1 MEKFL
6 LCLRVYRLHGQKF
19 WKTMKLF
26 MILMCCFTFSLSAN
40 SFAQQEKVNL
50 DLRDVSIKTLFSEI
64 QRQTKLHFIFSS
76 EQANRLDKLTVKAT
90 DETVKSVLDRIFEG
104 TGFSYTFRDDII
116 MVRFEGEQAAQQVKK
131 EMEIRGVV
139 KDKNGDPLPGVTVL
153 VGGTTLGTAT
163 DGKGEFLLKVPEQES
178 VALHFSFVG
187 MKTQELVFKKGQQPL
202 TVVMEED
209 SESIEEIVVT
219 GYQQIE
225 KRNLTS
231 SVVTVKTSELQT
243 IGASSI
249 EQMLQGVVPG
259 LSVVN
264 TSASPGAAPK
274 IRIRG
279 TATIAGNADPLWVLD
294 GVILENSVPVTAA
307 DLNSPDVMNMFNSV
321 IGGINPNDIE
331 SITVLKDA
339 SATAIYGTRAANGVI
354 VVTTKKGKANS
365 FNISYQHTSS
375 ISIRPHY
382 DDFDLLN
389 SKERVAL
396 AWENYEDGLSL
407 WGGTYADGISGLEG
421 LLNSYALGQISKDQL
436 NTMVNKLEEVNTDW
450 FKILFRNAYTQTH
463 NLSVSGGTEKTNYYI
478 SLNYNGEEGVDKASE
493 YKNYGGMVKLNTQLF
508 QGVNM
513 GAIVQVDRRDREM
526 YHSSL
531 DLFNYAVRSSRAI
544 PLREDNG
551 DLHYYIGSVS
561 GRASKIN
568 VLNELANSGNESTQT
583 DAKGIVNLTVNLYK
597 GLKYEGLFS
606 YASSHS
612 TARDYATEKTAYVAT
627 IRGYGY
633 GEGSEDNVKKSP
645 LPYGGVYNET
655 TYEQRSSLIR
665 NGLTYKG
672 SLMDDL
678 SIDVLLGQE
687 FRNTNYKGLTSNI
700 YGYFHDRGNTFY
712 EPALGESTGHLKR
725 NKTTRNLVDR
735 SNISYYGV
743 ISAMYDNRYVL
754 NANIRFDGSNLF
766 GSNPKYRYLPLWSVS
781 GRWIISNESFLSD
794 NTLIS
799 NLALRASYGLRGNI
813 VEDSS
818 PSIIAAALPPN
829 AVTGLFEMEIQQAP
843 NPDLKW
849 ETTASFNAGLEIAL
863 FDNRLS
869 LDIDYY
875 LDKSKDL
882 IAYKG
887 VSSVSGFSG
896 KYVNYANVTN
906 QGLDVALSGT
916 ILKSKDWNWTAAF
929 NMGYVKNEVTKSKST
944 AQTKYLVQ
952 SVYTPGEVYEGKPVN
967 GMFSYRFAKL
977 DGKGMPMFYDKDG
990 NVLGVDSDEIVNF
1003 PYDIENLK
1011 YEGTRDPMLSGGL
1024 NTRVAYKNVSLSMLF
1039 AFGLKNVVR
1048 LPSRAYVSA
1057 PNSDEN
1063 ANSSIK
1069 DRWRPGQDNTG
1080 KTIPALSSGDGL
1092 IMTADDNF
1100 YATDW
1105 YNLSDATVVPG
1116 DYLRFR
1122 NLMIEYRLPLRWVN
1136 KVVIGDKKLSSVT
1149 LKFQAQNLF
1158 VLADKRLKGYDPETI
1173 NYTTNAYGSLPLART
1188 FTLGLNVNF

>member
-1 MEKFL
+1 
-6 LCLRVYRLHGQKF
+6 
-19 WKTMKLF
+19 MKLF
-26 MILMCCFTFSLSAN
+26 IFLMCCFTFSLSAN

-104 TGFSYTFRDDII
+104 TGFTYTFRDDII
-116 MVRFEGEQAAQQVKK
+116 MVRFEGEKTVRQAEK

-139 KDKNGDPLPGVTVL
+139 KDKNGEPLPGVTVL

-163 DGKGEFLLKVPEQES
+163 DAKGEFLLKVPEQES

-187 MKTQELVFKKGQQPL
+187 MKTQELVFKKGQKPL

-209 SESIEEIVVT
+209 SENIEEIVVT

-279 TATIAGNADPLWVLD
+279 TATISGNADPLWVLD
-294 GVILENSVPVTAA
+294 GVILENSVPVTAT

-365 FNISYQHTSS
+365 FNISYQHTSTV
-375 ISIRPHY
+375 SIRPFY
-382 DDFDLLN
+382 DNFDLLN

-396 AWENYEDGLSL
+396 AWENYEDGLSI
-407 WGGTYADGISGLEG
+407 WSSTYANGGPGIEG
-421 LLNSYALGQISKDQL
+421 LLNSYALGQITKEQL
-436 NTMVNKLEEVNTDW
+436 NTMANKLEGLNTDW

-493 YKNYGGMVKLNTQLF
+493 YKNYGGMVKVNTQLF

-526 YHSSL
+526 YHSSI
-531 DLFNYAVRSSRAI
+531 DLFNYAVRVSRAI

-551 DLHYYIGSVS
+551 ELYYYMGTVT
-561 GRASKIN
+561 GRAHKFNI
-568 VLNELANSGNESTQT
+568 LNELANTSNESTQT
-583 DAKGIVNLTVNLYK
+583 DMKGIVNLTVNLYK

-612 TARDYATEKTAYVAT
+612 TARDYATEQSAYVAD
-627 IRGYGY
+627 IRGYEY
-633 GEGSEDNVKKSP
+633 GEGSEDDMKKSP

-672 SLMDDL
+672 SLVENL

-687 FRNTNYKGLTSNI
+687 FRNTNYKGLTSNV

-725 NKTTRNLVDR
+725 NKTTRSLVDR

-743 ISAMYDNRYVL
+743 VSAMYDNRYVL

-794 NTLIS
+794 NEMID

-849 ETTASFNAGLEIAL
+849 ETTASFNVGLEVGL

-869 LDIDYY
+869 LDVDYY

-896 KYVNYANVTN
+896 KYVNYADVSN
-906 QGLDVALSGT
+906 QGLDISLSGT
-916 ILKSKDWNWTAAF
+916 IIKNKDWRWTTAF
-929 NMGYVKNEVTKSKST
+929 NMGYVKNKVTKANST

-967 GMFSYRFAKL
+967 GMFSYRFAGL
-977 DGKGMPMFYDKDG
+977 DDIGMPMFYDKDG
-990 NVLGVDSDEIVNF
+990 KVLGVSSEEIVNF
-1003 PYDIENLK
+1003 PYDIANLK
-1011 YEGTRDPMLSGGL
+1011 YEGTRDPILSGGL
-1024 NTRVAYKNVSLSMLF
+1024 NTRIAYKNVSLSMLF

-1048 LPSRAYVSA
+1048 LPARAYVTA
-1057 PNSDEN
+1057 PADDAN

-1069 DRWRPGQDNTG
+1069 DRWRPGKDNTG
-1080 KTIPALSSGDGL
+1080 KTIPALSSGDGY
-1092 IMTADDNF
+1092 IATADGNF

-1105 YNLSDATVVPG
+1105 YNSSDETVVPG
-1116 DYLRFR
+1116 DYLRLR
-1122 NLMIEYRLPLRWVN
+1122 NLMVEYQLPGRWVDN
-1136 KVVIGDKKLSSVT
+1136 VIVGGRKLGNVS

-1173 NYTTNAYGSLPLART
+1173 NYTTTSYGSLPLART
-1188 FTLGLNVNF
+1188 FTLGLNINF

>member
-1 MEKFL
+1 
-6 LCLRVYRLHGQKF
+6 
-19 WKTMKLF
+19 MKLF
-26 MILMCCFTFSLSAN
+26 IFLMCCFTFSLSAN

-50 DLRDVSIKTLFSEI
+50 DLQGVSIKTLFSEI
-64 QRQTKLHFIFSS
+64 QRQTNLHFIFNT
-76 EQANRLDKLTVKAT
+76 EQTEQLNKLTVKAK
-90 DETVKSVLDRIFEG
+90 EESVKSVLDRVFEG
-104 TGFSYTFRDDII
+104 TGFTYTFRDNII
-116 MVRFEGEQAAQQVKK
+116 MVRFEGKNSVQQANK

-139 KDKNGDPLPGVTVL
+139 KDKSGEPLPGVTVL
-153 VGGTTLGTAT
+153 IVGTQLGTAT
-163 DGKGEFLLKVPEQES
+163 GMDGDFLLRVPEQDS
-178 VALHFSFVG
+178 VRLRFSFVG
-187 MKTQELVFKKGQQPL
+187 MKTKDVPYKKNQPALV
-202 TVVMEED
+202 VVLEEEA
-209 SESIEEIVVT
+209 ESIGEIVVT

-231 SVVTVKTSELQT
+231 SVVTVKTSELKT

-264 TSASPGAAPK
+264 TSAAPGAAPK

-279 TATIAGNADPLWVLD
+279 TATISGNADPLWVLD

-365 FNISYQHTSS
+365 FNIAYQHTSTL
-375 ISIRPHY
+375 SIRPYY
-382 DDFDLLN
+382 DNFDLLN
-389 SKERVAL
+389 SKERIAL
-396 AWENYEDGLSL
+396 AWENYEDGLSV
-407 WGGTYADGISGLEG
+407 WGGTHFNGTPGLEG
-421 LLNSYALGQISKDQL
+421 LLNSYALGQITREQL
-436 NTMVNKLEEVNTDW
+436 NSMANKLEETNTDW
-450 FKILFRNAYTQTH
+450 FKTLFRNAYTQTH
-463 NLSVSGGTEKTNYYI
+463 NLSVSGGTERTNYYI

-493 YKNYGGMVKLNTQLF
+493 YKNYGGMVKVNTRLF

-513 GAIVQVDRRDREM
+513 GAILQMDRRDREM
-526 YHSSL
+526 YHSSI
-531 DLFNYAVRSSRAI
+531 DLFNYAVRTSRAI
-544 PLREDNG
+544 PLHEDNG
-551 DLHYYIGSVS
+551 DLHYYIGTVS
-561 GRASKIN
+561 GRWHKFNI
-568 VLNELANSGNESTQT
+568 LNELANTGNESTQT
-583 DAKGIVNLTVNLYK
+583 DIKGIVNLTVNLYK

-612 TARDYATEKTAYVAT
+612 TARDYATEKSAYVAD
-627 IRGYGY
+627 IRGYEY
-633 GEGSEDNVKKSP
+633 GEGSEEDIKKSP
-645 LPYGGVYNET
+645 LPYGGVYNEQ

-672 SLMDDL
+672 SLTEDL

-687 FRNTNYKGLTSNI
+687 FRNTNYKGLKSNTF
-700 YGYFHDRGNTFY
+700 GYFHDRGNTFY

-725 NKTTRNLVDR
+725 NKVTRSLVDR

-743 ISAMYDNRYVL
+743 VSAMYGDRYVL

-766 GSNPKYRYLPLWSVS
+766 GSNPKYRYLPLWSIS
-781 GRWIISNESFLSD
+781 GRWIISNESFLQD
-794 NTLIS
+794 NNTIS

-849 ETTASFNAGLEIAL
+849 ETTASFNVGLELGL
-863 FDNRLS
+863 FDDRLS
-869 LDIDYY
+869 LDVDYY
-875 LDKSKDL
+875 LDESKDL
-882 IAYKG
+882 IAYKS

-896 KYVNYANVTN
+896 KYVNYADVRN
-906 QGLDVALSGT
+906 QGIDVSLSGT
-916 ILKSKDWNWTAAF
+916 LLKNKDWRWTAAF
-929 NMGYVKNEVTKSKST
+929 NMGYVKNKVTKSTST
-944 AQTKYLVQ
+944 AQAKYLVQ
-952 SVYTPGEVYEGKPVN
+952 SVYTPGEVYEGKPVD

-977 DGKGMPMFYDKDG
+977 DDKGMPMFYDKDG
-990 NVLGVDSDEIVNF
+990 NVLGVDSEEIVNY
-1003 PYDIENLK
+1003 PYDLGNLK
-1011 YEGTRDPMLSGGL
+1011 YEGTRDPLFSGGL
-1024 NTRVAYKNVSLSMLF
+1024 NTRVSYKIVSLSLLF

-1048 LPSRAYVSA
+1048 LPARAYVTTPA
-1057 PNSDEN
+1057 EDEN

-1080 KTIPALSSGDGL
+1080 KTIPALSAGDGY
-1092 IMTADDNF
+1092 ITTADGNF

-1105 YNLSDATVVPG
+1105 YNLSDQTVVPG

-1122 NLMIEYRLPLRWVN
+1122 NLMIEYQLPARWTN
-1136 KVVIGDKKLSSVT
+1136 KVVVGDRKMGNVT

-1158 VLADKRLKGYDPETI
+1158 VIADKRLKGYDPETI
-1173 NYTTNAYGSLPLART
+1173 NYTTTSYGSLPLART
-1188 FTLGLNVNF
+1188 FTLGLNINF

>member
-1 MEKFL
+1 
-6 LCLRVYRLHGQKF
+6 
-19 WKTMKLF
+19 MKLF

-187 MKTQELVFKKGQQPL
+187 MKTRELVFKKGQQPL

-875 LDKSKDL
+875 LDESKDL

>member
-1 MEKFL
+1 
-6 LCLRVYRLHGQKF
+6 
-19 WKTMKLF
+19 MKLF
-26 MILMCCFTFSLSAN
+26 IFLMCCFTFSLSAN

-50 DLRDVSIKTLFSEI
+50 DLQGVSIKTLFSEI
-64 QRQTKLHFIFSS
+64 QRQTNLHFIFNT
-76 EQANRLDKLTVKAT
+76 EQTEQLNKLTVKAK
-90 DETVKSVLDRIFEG
+90 EESVKSVLDRVFEG
-104 TGFSYTFRDDII
+104 TGFTYTFRDNII
-116 MVRFEGEQAAQQVKK
+116 MVRFEGKNSVQQANK

-139 KDKNGDPLPGVTVL
+139 KDKSGEPLPGVTVL
-153 VGGTTLGTAT
+153 IVGTQLGTAT
-163 DGKGEFLLKVPEQES
+163 GMDGDFLLRVPEQDS
-178 VALHFSFVG
+178 VRLRFSFVG
-187 MKTQELVFKKGQQPL
+187 MKTKDVPYKKNQPALV
-202 TVVMEED
+202 VVLKEEA
-209 SESIEEIVVT
+209 ESIGEIVVT

-231 SVVTVKTSELQT
+231 SVVTVKTSELKT

-264 TSASPGAAPK
+264 TSAAPGAAPK

-279 TATIAGNADPLWVLD
+279 TATISGNADPLWVLD

-365 FNISYQHTSS
+365 FNIAYQHTSTL
-375 ISIRPHY
+375 SIRPYY
-382 DDFDLLN
+382 DNFDLLN
-389 SKERVAL
+389 SKERIAL
-396 AWENYEDGLSL
+396 AWENYEDGLSV
-407 WGGTYADGISGLEG
+407 WGGTHFNGTPGLEG
-421 LLNSYALGQISKDQL
+421 LLNSYALGQITREQL
-436 NTMVNKLEEVNTDW
+436 NSMANKLEETNTDW
-450 FKILFRNAYTQTH
+450 FKTLFRNAYTQTH
-463 NLSVSGGTEKTNYYI
+463 NLSVSGGTERTNYYI

-493 YKNYGGMVKLNTQLF
+493 YKNYGGMVKVNTRLF

-513 GAIVQVDRRDREM
+513 GAILQMDRRDREM
-526 YHSSL
+526 YHSSI
-531 DLFNYAVRSSRAI
+531 DLFNYAVRTSRAI
-544 PLREDNG
+544 PLHEDNG
-551 DLHYYIGSVS
+551 DLHYYIGTVS
-561 GRASKIN
+561 GRWHKFNI
-568 VLNELANSGNESTQT
+568 LNELANTGNESTQT
-583 DAKGIVNLTVNLYK
+583 DIKGIVNLTVNLYK

-612 TARDYATEKTAYVAT
+612 TARDYATEKSAYVAD
-627 IRGYGY
+627 IRGYEY
-633 GEGSEDNVKKSP
+633 GEGSEEDIKKSP
-645 LPYGGVYNET
+645 LPYGGVYNEQ

-672 SLMDDL
+672 SLTEDL

-687 FRNTNYKGLTSNI
+687 FRNTNYKGLKSNTF
-700 YGYFHDRGNTFY
+700 GYFHDRGNTFY

-725 NKTTRNLVDR
+725 NKVTRSLVDR

-743 ISAMYDNRYVL
+743 VSAMYGDRYVL

-766 GSNPKYRYLPLWSVS
+766 GSNPKYRYLPLWSIS
-781 GRWIISNESFLSD
+781 GRWIISNESFLQD
-794 NTLIS
+794 NNTIS

-849 ETTASFNAGLEIAL
+849 ETTASFNVGLELGL
-863 FDNRLS
+863 FDDRLS
-869 LDIDYY
+869 LDVDYY
-875 LDKSKDL
+875 LDESKDL
-882 IAYKG
+882 IAYKS

-896 KYVNYANVTN
+896 KYVNYADVRN
-906 QGLDVALSGT
+906 QGIDVSLSGT
-916 ILKSKDWNWTAAF
+916 LLKNKDWRWTAAF
-929 NMGYVKNEVTKSKST
+929 NMGYVKNKVTKSTST
-944 AQTKYLVQ
+944 AQAKYLVQ
-952 SVYTPGEVYEGKPVN
+952 SVYTPGEVYEGKPVD

-977 DGKGMPMFYDKDG
+977 DDKGMPMFYDKDG
-990 NVLGVDSDEIVNF
+990 NVLGVDSEEIVNY
-1003 PYDIENLK
+1003 PYDLGNLK
-1011 YEGTRDPMLSGGL
+1011 YEGTRDPLFSGGL
-1024 NTRVAYKNVSLSMLF
+1024 NTRVSYKNVSLSMLF

-1048 LPSRAYVSA
+1048 LPARAYVTTPA
-1057 PNSDEN
+1057 EDEN

-1080 KTIPALSSGDGL
+1080 KTIPALSAGDGY
-1092 IMTADDNF
+1092 ITTADGNF

-1105 YNLSDATVVPG
+1105 YNLSDQTVVPG

-1122 NLMIEYRLPLRWVN
+1122 NLMIEYQLPARWTN
-1136 KVVIGDKKLSSVT
+1136 KVVVGDRKMGNVT

-1158 VLADKRLKGYDPETI
+1158 VIADKRLKGYDPETI
-1173 NYTTNAYGSLPLART
+1173 NYTTTSYGSLPLART
-1188 FTLGLNVNF
+1188 FTLGLNINF

>member
-1 MEKFL
+1 
-6 LCLRVYRLHGQKF
+6 
-19 WKTMKLF
+19 MKLF

-187 MKTQELVFKKGQQPL
+187 MKTRELVFKKGQQPL

-687 FRNTNYKGLTSNI
+687 FRNTNDKGLTSNI

>member
-1 MEKFL
+1 
-6 LCLRVYRLHGQKF
+6 
-19 WKTMKLF
+19 MKLF
-26 MILMCCFTFSLSAN
+26 IFLMCCFTFSLSAN

-50 DLRDVSIKTLFSEI
+50 DLQGVSIKTLFSEI
-64 QRQTKLHFIFSS
+64 QRQTNLHFIFNT
-76 EQANRLDKLTVKAT
+76 EQTEQLNKLTVKAK
-90 DETVKSVLDRIFEG
+90 EESVKSVLDRVFEG
-104 TGFSYTFRDDII
+104 TGFTYTFRDNII
-116 MVRFEGEQAAQQVKK
+116 MVRFEGKNSVQQANK

-139 KDKNGDPLPGVTVL
+139 KDKSGEPLPGVTVL
-153 VGGTTLGTAT
+153 IVGTQLGTAT
-163 DGKGEFLLKVPEQES
+163 GMDGDFLLRVPEQDS
-178 VALHFSFVG
+178 VRLRFSFVG
-187 MKTQELVFKKGQQPL
+187 MKTKDVPYKKNQPALV
-202 TVVMEED
+202 VVLEEEA
-209 SESIEEIVVT
+209 ESIGEIVVT

-231 SVVTVKTSELQT
+231 SVVTVKTSELKT

-264 TSASPGAAPK
+264 TSAAPGAAPK

-279 TATIAGNADPLWVLD
+279 TATISGNADPLWVLD

-365 FNISYQHTSS
+365 FNIAYQHTSTL
-375 ISIRPHY
+375 SIRPYY
-382 DDFDLLN
+382 DNFDLLN
-389 SKERVAL
+389 SKERIAL
-396 AWENYEDGLSL
+396 AWENYEDGLSV
-407 WGGTYADGISGLEG
+407 WGGTHFNGTPGLEG
-421 LLNSYALGQISKDQL
+421 LLNSYALGQITREQL
-436 NTMVNKLEEVNTDW
+436 NSMANKLEETNTDW
-450 FKILFRNAYTQTH
+450 FKTLFRNAYTQTH
-463 NLSVSGGTEKTNYYI
+463 NLSVSGGTERTNYYI
-478 SLNYNGEEGVDKASE
+478 SLNYNGEEVVDKASE
-493 YKNYGGMVKLNTQLF
+493 YKNYGGMVKVNTRLF

-513 GAIVQVDRRDREM
+513 GAILQMDRRDREM
-526 YHSSL
+526 YHSSI
-531 DLFNYAVRSSRAI
+531 DLFNYAVRTSRAI
-544 PLREDNG
+544 PLHEDNG
-551 DLHYYIGSVS
+551 DLHYYIGTVS
-561 GRASKIN
+561 GRWHKFNI
-568 VLNELANSGNESTQT
+568 LNELANTGNESTQT
-583 DAKGIVNLTVNLYK
+583 DIKGIVNLTVNLYK

-612 TARDYATEKTAYVAT
+612 TARDYATEKSAYVAD
-627 IRGYGY
+627 IRGYEY
-633 GEGSEDNVKKSP
+633 GEGSEEDIKKSP
-645 LPYGGVYNET
+645 LPYGGVYNEQ

-672 SLMDDL
+672 SLTEDL

-687 FRNTNYKGLTSNI
+687 FRNTNYKGLKSNTF
-700 YGYFHDRGNTFY
+700 GYFHDRGNTFY

-725 NKTTRNLVDR
+725 NKVTRSLVDR

-743 ISAMYDNRYVL
+743 VSAMYGDRYVL

-766 GSNPKYRYLPLWSVS
+766 GSNPKYRYLPLWSIS
-781 GRWIISNESFLSD
+781 GRWIISNESFLQD
-794 NTLIS
+794 NNTIS

-849 ETTASFNAGLEIAL
+849 ETTASFNVGLELGL
-863 FDNRLS
+863 FDDRLS
-869 LDIDYY
+869 LDVDYY
-875 LDKSKDL
+875 LDESKDL
-882 IAYKG
+882 IAYKR

-896 KYVNYANVTN
+896 KYVNYADVRN
-906 QGLDVALSGT
+906 QGIDVSLSGT
-916 ILKSKDWNWTAAF
+916 LLKNKDWRWTAAF
-929 NMGYVKNEVTKSKST
+929 NMGYVKNKVTKSTST
-944 AQTKYLVQ
+944 AQAKYLVQ
-952 SVYTPGEVYEGKPVN
+952 SVYTPGEVYEGKPVD

-977 DGKGMPMFYDKDG
+977 DDKGMPMFYDKDG
-990 NVLGVDSDEIVNF
+990 NVLGVDSEEIVNY
-1003 PYDIENLK
+1003 PYDLGNLK
-1011 YEGTRDPMLSGGL
+1011 YEGTRDPLFSGGL
-1024 NTRVAYKNVSLSMLF
+1024 NTRVSYKNVSLSMLF

-1048 LPSRAYVSA
+1048 LPARAYVTTPA
-1057 PNSDEN
+1057 EDEN

-1080 KTIPALSSGDGL
+1080 KTIPALSAGDGY
-1092 IMTADDNF
+1092 ITTADGNF

-1105 YNLSDATVVPG
+1105 YNLSDQTVVPG

-1122 NLMIEYRLPLRWVN
+1122 NLMIEYQLPARWTN
-1136 KVVIGDKKLSSVT
+1136 KVVVGDRKMGNVT

-1158 VLADKRLKGYDPETI
+1158 VIADKRLKGYDPETI
-1173 NYTTNAYGSLPLART
+1173 NYTTTSYGSLPLART
-1188 FTLGLNVNF
+1188 FTLGLNINF

>member
-1 MEKFL
+1 
-6 LCLRVYRLHGQKF
+6 
-19 WKTMKLF
+19 MKLF
-26 MILMCCFTFSLSAN
+26 IFLMCCFTFSLSAN

-50 DLRDVSIKTLFSEI
+50 DLQGVSIKTLFSEI
-64 QRQTKLHFIFSS
+64 QRQTNLHFIFNT
-76 EQANRLDKLTVKAT
+76 EQTEQLNKLTVKAK
-90 DETVKSVLDRIFEG
+90 EESVKSVLDRVFEG
-104 TGFSYTFRDDII
+104 TGFTYTFRDNII
-116 MVRFEGEQAAQQVKK
+116 MVRFEGKNSVQQANK

-139 KDKNGDPLPGVTVL
+139 KDKSGEPLPGVTVL
-153 VGGTTLGTAT
+153 IVGTQLGTAT
-163 DGKGEFLLKVPEQES
+163 GMDGDFLLRVPEQDS
-178 VALHFSFVG
+178 VRLRFSFVG
-187 MKTQELVFKKGQQPL
+187 MKTKDVPYKKNQPALV
-202 TVVMEED
+202 VVLEEEA
-209 SESIEEIVVT
+209 ESIGEIVVT

-231 SVVTVKTSELQT
+231 SVVTVKTSELKT

-264 TSASPGAAPK
+264 TSAAPGAAPK

-279 TATIAGNADPLWVLD
+279 TATISGNADPLWVLD

-365 FNISYQHTSS
+365 FNIAYQHTSTL
-375 ISIRPHY
+375 SIRPYY
-382 DDFDLLN
+382 DNFDLLN
-389 SKERVAL
+389 SKERIAL
-396 AWENYEDGLSL
+396 AWENYEDGLSV
-407 WGGTYADGISGLEG
+407 WGGTHFNGTPGLEG
-421 LLNSYALGQISKDQL
+421 LLNSYALGQITREQL
-436 NTMVNKLEEVNTDW
+436 NSMANKLEETNTDW
-450 FKILFRNAYTQTH
+450 FKTLFRNAYTQTH
-463 NLSVSGGTEKTNYYI
+463 NLSVSGGTERTNYYI

-493 YKNYGGMVKLNTQLF
+493 YKNYGGMVKVNIRLF

-513 GAIVQVDRRDREM
+513 GAILQMDRRDREM
-526 YHSSL
+526 YHSSI
-531 DLFNYAVRSSRAI
+531 DLFNYAVRTSRAI
-544 PLREDNG
+544 PLHEDNG
-551 DLHYYIGSVS
+551 DLHYYIGTVS
-561 GRASKIN
+561 GRWHKFNI
-568 VLNELANSGNESTQT
+568 LNELANTGNESTQT
-583 DAKGIVNLTVNLYK
+583 DIKGIVNLTVNLYK

-612 TARDYATEKTAYVAT
+612 TARDYATEKSAYVAD
-627 IRGYGY
+627 IRGYEY
-633 GEGSEDNVKKSP
+633 GEGSEEDIKKSP
-645 LPYGGVYNET
+645 LPYGGVYNEQ

-672 SLMDDL
+672 SLTEDL

-687 FRNTNYKGLTSNI
+687 FRNTNYKGLKSNTF
-700 YGYFHDRGNTFY
+700 GYFHDRGNTFY

-725 NKTTRNLVDR
+725 NKVTRSLVDR

-743 ISAMYDNRYVL
+743 VSAMYGDRYVL

-766 GSNPKYRYLPLWSVS
+766 GSNPKYRYLPLWSIS
-781 GRWIISNESFLSD
+781 GRWIISNESFLQD
-794 NTLIS
+794 NNTIS

-849 ETTASFNAGLEIAL
+849 ETTASFNVGLELGL
-863 FDNRLS
+863 FDDRLS
-869 LDIDYY
+869 LDVDYY
-875 LDKSKDL
+875 LDESKDL
-882 IAYKG
+882 IAYKS

-896 KYVNYANVTN
+896 KYVNYADVRN
-906 QGLDVALSGT
+906 QGIDVSLSGT
-916 ILKSKDWNWTAAF
+916 LLKNKDWRWTAAF
-929 NMGYVKNEVTKSKST
+929 NMGYVKNKVTKSTST
-944 AQTKYLVQ
+944 AQAKYLVQ
-952 SVYTPGEVYEGKPVN
+952 SVYTPGEVYEGKPVD

-977 DGKGMPMFYDKDG
+977 DDKGMPMFYDKDG
-990 NVLGVDSDEIVNF
+990 NVLGVDSEEIVNY
-1003 PYDIENLK
+1003 PYDLCNLK
-1011 YEGTRDPMLSGGL
+1011 YEGTRDPLFSGGL
-1024 NTRVAYKNVSLSMLF
+1024 NTRVSYKNVSLSMLF

-1048 LPSRAYVSA
+1048 LPARAYVTTPA
-1057 PNSDEN
+1057 EDEN

-1080 KTIPALSSGDGL
+1080 KTIPALSAGDGY
-1092 IMTADDNF
+1092 ITTADGNF

-1105 YNLSDATVVPG
+1105 YNLSDQTVVPG

-1122 NLMIEYRLPLRWVN
+1122 NLMIEYQLPARWTN
-1136 KVVIGDKKLSSVT
+1136 KVVVGDRKMGNVT

-1158 VLADKRLKGYDPETI
+1158 VIADKRLKGYDPETI
-1173 NYTTNAYGSLPLART
+1173 NYTTTSYGSLPLART
-1188 FTLGLNVNF
+1188 FTLGLNINF

>member
-1 MEKFL
+1 
-6 LCLRVYRLHGQKF
+6 
-19 WKTMKLF
+19 MKLF
-26 MILMCCFTFSLSAN
+26 IFLMCCFTFSLSAN

-104 TGFSYTFRDDII
+104 TGFTYTFRDDII
-116 MVRFEGEQAAQQVKK
+116 MVRFEGEKTVRQAEK

-139 KDKNGDPLPGVTVL
+139 KDKNGEPLPGVTVL

-163 DGKGEFLLKVPEQES
+163 DAKGEFLLKVPEQES

-187 MKTQELVFKKGQQPL
+187 MKTQELVFKKGQKPL

-209 SESIEEIVVT
+209 SENIEEIVVT

-279 TATIAGNADPLWVLD
+279 TATISGNADPLWVLD

-365 FNISYQHTSS
+365 FNISYQHTSTV
-375 ISIRPHY
+375 SIRPFY
-382 DDFDLLN
+382 DNFDLLN

-396 AWENYEDGLSL
+396 AWENYEDGLSI
-407 WGGTYADGISGLEG
+407 WSSTYANGGPGIEG
-421 LLNSYALGQISKDQL
+421 LLNSYALGQITKEQL
-436 NTMVNKLEEVNTDW
+436 NTMANKLEGLNTDW

-493 YKNYGGMVKLNTQLF
+493 YKNYGGMVKVNTQLF

-526 YHSSL
+526 YHSSI
-531 DLFNYAVRSSRAI
+531 DLFNYAVRVSRAI

-551 DLHYYIGSVS
+551 ELYYYMGTVT
-561 GRASKIN
+561 GRAHKFNI
-568 VLNELANSGNESTQT
+568 LNELANTSNESTQT
-583 DAKGIVNLTVNLYK
+583 DMKGIVNLTVNLYK

-612 TARDYATEKTAYVAT
+612 TARDYATEQSAYVAD
-627 IRGYGY
+627 IRGYEY
-633 GEGSEDNVKKSP
+633 GEGSEDDMKKSP

-672 SLMDDL
+672 SLVENL

-687 FRNTNYKGLTSNI
+687 FRNTNYKGLTSNV

-725 NKTTRNLVDR
+725 NKTTRSLVDR

-743 ISAMYDNRYVL
+743 VSAMYDNRYVL

-794 NTLIS
+794 NEMID

-849 ETTASFNAGLEIAL
+849 ETTASFNVGLEVGL

-869 LDIDYY
+869 LDVDYY

-896 KYVNYANVTN
+896 KYVNYADVSN
-906 QGLDVALSGT
+906 QGLDISLSGT
-916 ILKSKDWNWTAAF
+916 IIKNKDWRWTTAF
-929 NMGYVKNEVTKSKST
+929 NMGYVKNKVTKANST

-952 SVYTPGEVYEGKPVN
+952 SVYTPGEVYEGKPIN
-967 GMFSYRFAKL
+967 GMFSYRFAGL
-977 DGKGMPMFYDKDG
+977 DDIGMPMFYDKDG
-990 NVLGVDSDEIVNF
+990 KVLGVSSEEIVNF
-1003 PYDIENLK
+1003 PYDIANLK
-1011 YEGTRDPMLSGGL
+1011 YEGTRDPILSGGL
-1024 NTRVAYKNVSLSMLF
+1024 NTRIAYKNVSLSMLF

-1048 LPSRAYVSA
+1048 LPARAYVTA
-1057 PNSDEN
+1057 PADDAN

-1069 DRWRPGQDNTG
+1069 DRWRPGKDNTG
-1080 KTIPALSSGDGL
+1080 KTIPALSSGDGY
-1092 IMTADDNF
+1092 IATADGNF

-1105 YNLSDATVVPG
+1105 YNSSDETVVPG

-1122 NLMIEYRLPLRWVN
+1122 NLMVEYQLPGRWVDN
-1136 KVVIGDKKLSSVT
+1136 VIVGGRKLGNVS

-1173 NYTTNAYGSLPLART
+1173 NYTTTSYGSLPLART
-1188 FTLGLNVNF
+1188 FTLGLNINF

>member
-1 MEKFL
+1 
-6 LCLRVYRLHGQKF
+6 
-19 WKTMKLF
+19 MKLF

-187 MKTQELVFKKGQQPL
+187 MKTRELVFKKGQQPL

-829 AVTGLFEMEIQQAP
+829 AVTGLFEMEIHQAP

>member
-1 MEKFL
+1 
-6 LCLRVYRLHGQKF
+6 
-19 WKTMKLF
+19 MKLF

-187 MKTQELVFKKGQQPL
+187 MKTRELVFKKGQQPL
-202 TVVMEED
+202 AVVMEED

-259 LSVVN
+259 LSVIN

-375 ISIRPHY
+375 MSIRPYY

-389 SKERVAL
+389 SKERIAL

-513 GAIVQVDRRDREM
+513 GAIVQVDRWDREM

-583 DAKGIVNLTVNLYK
+583 DVKGIVNLTVNLYK

-633 GEGSEDNVKKSP
+633 GEGSEDNIKKSP

-743 ISAMYDNRYVL
+743 VSAMYDNRYVL

-906 QGLDVALSGT
+906 QGVDVALSGT

-977 DGKGMPMFYDKDG
+977 DDKGMPMFYDKDG

-1003 PYDIENLK
+1003 PYDLENLK

-1024 NTRVAYKNVSLSMLF
+1024 NTRVSYKNVSLSMLF

-1069 DRWRPGQDNTG
+1069 DRWRPGKDNTG
-1080 KTIPALSSGDGL
+1080 KTIPALSPGDGL

-1105 YNLSDATVVPG
+1105 YNLSDATVIPG

-1122 NLMIEYRLPLRWVN
+1122 NLMVEYRLPLRWVN
-1136 KVVIGDKKLSSVT
+1136 KVVIGDKKLSAVT

-1188 FTLGLNVNF
+1188 FTFGLNVNF

>member
-1 MEKFL
+1 
-6 LCLRVYRLHGQKF
+6 
-19 WKTMKLF
+19 MKLF

-187 MKTQELVFKKGQQPL
+187 MKTRELVFKKGQQPL

-231 SVVTVKTSELQT
+231 FVVTVKTSELQT

>member
-1 MEKFL
+1 
-6 LCLRVYRLHGQKF
+6 
-19 WKTMKLF
+19 MKLF

-139 KDKNGDPLPGVTVL
+139 KDKNGEPLPGVTVL

-163 DGKGEFLLKVPEQES
+163 DAKGEFLLKVPEQES

-187 MKTQELVFKKGQQPL
+187 MKTQELVFKKGQKPL
-202 TVVMEED
+202 AVVMEED
-209 SESIEEIVVT
+209 SENIEEIVVT

-279 TATIAGNADPLWVLD
+279 TATISGNADPLWVLD

-365 FNISYQHTSS
+365 FNISYQHTSTV
-375 ISIRPHY
+375 SIRPFY
-382 DDFDLLN
+382 DNFDLLN

-396 AWENYEDGLSL
+396 AWENYEDGLSI
-407 WGGTYADGISGLEG
+407 WSSTYANGGPGIEG
-421 LLNSYALGQISKDQL
+421 LLNSYVLGQITKEQL
-436 NTMVNKLEEVNTDW
+436 NTMANELEGLNTDW

-493 YKNYGGMVKLNTQLF
+493 YKNYGGMVKVNTQLF

-526 YHSSL
+526 YHSSI
-531 DLFNYAVRSSRAI
+531 DLFNYAVRASRAI

-551 DLHYYIGSVS
+551 ELYYYMGTVT
-561 GRASKIN
+561 GRAHKFNI
-568 VLNELANSGNESTQT
+568 LNELANTSNESTQT
-583 DAKGIVNLTVNLYK
+583 DMKGIVNLTVNLYK

-612 TARDYATEKTAYVAT
+612 TARDYATEQSAYVAD
-627 IRGYGY
+627 IRGYEY
-633 GEGSEDNVKKSP
+633 GEGSEDDMKKSP

-672 SLMDDL
+672 SLVENL

-687 FRNTNYKGLTSNI
+687 FRNTNYKGLTSNV

-725 NKTTRNLVDR
+725 NKTTRSLVDR

-743 ISAMYDNRYVL
+743 VSAMYDNRYVL
-754 NANIRFDGSNLF
+754 NANVRFD

-794 NTLIS
+794 NEMID

>member
-1 MEKFL
+1 
-6 LCLRVYRLHGQKF
+6 
-19 WKTMKLF
+19 MKLF

-187 MKTQELVFKKGQQPL
+187 MKTRELVFKKGQQPL

-243 IGASSI
+243 IGTSSI

-869 LDIDYY
+869 LDVDYY

>member
-1 MEKFL
+1 
-6 LCLRVYRLHGQKF
+6 
-19 WKTMKLF
+19 MKLF
-26 MILMCCFTFSLSAN
+26 IFLMCCFTFSLSAN

-50 DLRDVSIKTLFSEI
+50 DLQGVSIKTLFSEI
-64 QRQTKLHFIFSS
+64 QRQTNLHFIFNT
-76 EQANRLDKLTVKAT
+76 EQTEQLNKLTVKAK
-90 DETVKSVLDRIFEG
+90 EESVKSVLDRVFEG
-104 TGFSYTFRDDII
+104 TGFTYTFRDNII
-116 MVRFEGEQAAQQVKK
+116 MVRFEGKNSVQQANK

-139 KDKNGDPLPGVTVL
+139 KDKSGEPLPGVTVL
-153 VGGTTLGTAT
+153 IVGTQLGTAT
-163 DGKGEFLLKVPEQES
+163 GMDGDFLLRVPEQDS
-178 VALHFSFVG
+178 VRLRFSFVG
-187 MKTQELVFKKGQQPL
+187 MKTKDVPYKKNQPALV
-202 TVVMEED
+202 VVLEEEA
-209 SESIEEIVVT
+209 ESIGEIVVT

-231 SVVTVKTSELQT
+231 SVVTVKTSELKT

-264 TSASPGAAPK
+264 TSAAPGAAPK

-279 TATIAGNADPLWVLD
+279 TATISGNADPLWVLD

-365 FNISYQHTSS
+365 FNIAYQHTSTL
-375 ISIRPHY
+375 SIRPYY
-382 DDFDLLN
+382 DNFDLLN
-389 SKERVAL
+389 SKERIAL
-396 AWENYEDGLSL
+396 AWENYEDGLSV
-407 WGGTYADGISGLEG
+407 WGGTHFNGTPGLEG
-421 LLNSYALGQISKDQL
+421 LLNSYALGQITREQL
-436 NTMVNKLEEVNTDW
+436 NSMANKLEETNTDW
-450 FKILFRNAYTQTH
+450 FKTLFRNAYTQTH
-463 NLSVSGGTEKTNYYI
+463 NLSVSGGTERTNYYI

-493 YKNYGGMVKLNTQLF
+493 YKNYGGMVKVNTRLS

-513 GAIVQVDRRDREM
+513 GAILQMDRRDREM
-526 YHSSL
+526 YHSSI
-531 DLFNYAVRSSRAI
+531 DLFNYAVRTSRAI
-544 PLREDNG
+544 PLHEDNG
-551 DLHYYIGSVS
+551 DLHYYIGTVS
-561 GRASKIN
+561 GRWHKFNI
-568 VLNELANSGNESTQT
+568 LNELANTGNESTQT
-583 DAKGIVNLTVNLYK
+583 DIKGIVNLTVNLYK

-612 TARDYATEKTAYVAT
+612 TARDYATEKSAYVAD
-627 IRGYGY
+627 IRGYEY
-633 GEGSEDNVKKSP
+633 GEGSEEDIKKSP
-645 LPYGGVYNET
+645 LPYGGVYNEQ

-672 SLMDDL
+672 SLTEDL

-687 FRNTNYKGLTSNI
+687 FRNTNYKGLKSNTF
-700 YGYFHDRGNTFY
+700 GYFHDRGNTFY

-725 NKTTRNLVDR
+725 NKVTRSLVDR

-743 ISAMYDNRYVL
+743 VSAMYGDRYVL

-766 GSNPKYRYLPLWSVS
+766 GSNPKYRYLPLWSIS
-781 GRWIISNESFLSD
+781 GRWIISNESFLQD
-794 NTLIS
+794 NNTIS

-849 ETTASFNAGLEIAL
+849 ETTASFNVGLELGL
-863 FDNRLS
+863 FDDRLS
-869 LDIDYY
+869 LDVDYY
-875 LDKSKDL
+875 LDESKDL
-882 IAYKG
+882 IAYKS

-896 KYVNYANVTN
+896 KYVNYADVRN
-906 QGLDVALSGT
+906 QGIDVSLSGT
-916 ILKSKDWNWTAAF
+916 LLKNKDWRWTAAF
-929 NMGYVKNEVTKSKST
+929 NMGYVKNKVTKSTST
-944 AQTKYLVQ
+944 AQAKYLVQ
-952 SVYTPGEVYEGKPVN
+952 SVYTPGEVYEGKPVD

-977 DGKGMPMFYDKDG
+977 DDKGMPMFYDKDG
-990 NVLGVDSDEIVNF
+990 NVLGVDSEEIVNY
-1003 PYDIENLK
+1003 PYDLGNLK
-1011 YEGTRDPMLSGGL
+1011 YEGTRDPLFSGGL
-1024 NTRVAYKNVSLSMLF
+1024 NTRVSYKNVSLSMLF

-1048 LPSRAYVSA
+1048 LPARAYVTTPA
-1057 PNSDEN
+1057 EDEN

-1080 KTIPALSSGDGL
+1080 KTIPALSAGDGY
-1092 IMTADDNF
+1092 ITTADGNF

-1105 YNLSDATVVPG
+1105 YNLSDQTVVPG

-1122 NLMIEYRLPLRWVN
+1122 NLMIEYQLPARWTN
-1136 KVVIGDKKLSSVT
+1136 KVVVGDRKMGNVT

-1158 VLADKRLKGYDPETI
+1158 VIADKRLKGYDPETI
-1173 NYTTNAYGSLPLART
+1173 NYTTTSYGSLPLART
-1188 FTLGLNVNF
+1188 FTLGLNINF

>member
-1 MEKFL
+1 M
-6 LCLRVYRLHGQKF
+6 R
-19 WKTMKLF
+19 LF

-187 MKTQELVFKKGQQPL
+187 MKTRELVFKKGQQPL

-259 LSVVN
+259 LSVIN

-375 ISIRPHY
+375 MSIRPYY

-583 DAKGIVNLTVNLYK
+583 DVKGIVNLTVNLYK

-633 GEGSEDNVKKSP
+633 GEGSEDNIKKSP

-712 EPALGESTGHLKR
+712 KPALGESTGHLKR

-906 QGLDVALSGT
+906 QGVDVALSGT

-977 DGKGMPMFYDKDG
+977 DDKGMPMFYDKDG

-1003 PYDIENLK
+1003 PYDLENLK

-1024 NTRVAYKNVSLSMLF
+1024 NTRVSYKNVSLSMLF

-1048 LPSRAYVSA
+1048 LPSRAYLSA

-1080 KTIPALSSGDGL
+1080 KTIPALSPGDGL
-1092 IMTADDNF
+1092 IMTADGNF

-1122 NLMIEYRLPLRWVN
+1122 NLMVEYRLPLCWVN
-1136 KVVIGDKKLSSVT
+1136 KVAIGDKKLSGVT

-1173 NYTTNAYGSLPLART
+1173 NYTTNAYGALPLART

>member
-1 MEKFL
+1 
-6 LCLRVYRLHGQKF
+6 
-19 WKTMKLF
+19 MKLF

-187 MKTQELVFKKGQQPL
+187 MKTRELVFKKGQQPL

-396 AWENYEDGLSL
+396 AWENYEDVLSL

>member
-1 MEKFL
+1 
-6 LCLRVYRLHGQKF
+6 
-19 WKTMKLF
+19 MKLF
-26 MILMCCFTFSLSAN
+26 IFLMCCFTFSLSAN

-50 DLRDVSIKTLFSEI
+50 DLQGVSIKTLFSEI
-64 QRQTKLHFIFSS
+64 QRQTNLHFIFNT
-76 EQANRLDKLTVKAT
+76 EQTEQLNKLTVKAK
-90 DETVKSVLDRIFEG
+90 EESVKSVLDRVFEG
-104 TGFSYTFRDDII
+104 TGFTYTFRDNII
-116 MVRFEGEQAAQQVKK
+116 MVRFEGKNSVQQANK

-139 KDKNGDPLPGVTVL
+139 KDKSGEPLPGVTVL
-153 VGGTTLGTAT
+153 IVGTQLGTAT
-163 DGKGEFLLKVPEQES
+163 GMDGDFLLRVPEQDS
-178 VALHFSFVG
+178 VRLRFSFVG
-187 MKTQELVFKKGQQPL
+187 MKTKDVPYKKNQPALV
-202 TVVMEED
+202 VVLEEEA
-209 SESIEEIVVT
+209 ESIGEIVVT

-231 SVVTVKTSELQT
+231 SVVTVKTSELKT

-264 TSASPGAAPK
+264 TSAAPGAAPK

-279 TATIAGNADPLWVLD
+279 TATISGNADPLWVLD

-365 FNISYQHTSS
+365 FNIAYQHTSTL
-375 ISIRPHY
+375 SIRPYY
-382 DDFDLLN
+382 DNFDLLN
-389 SKERVAL
+389 SKERIAL
-396 AWENYEDGLSL
+396 AWENYEDGLSV
-407 WGGTYADGISGLEG
+407 WGGTHFNGTPGLEG
-421 LLNSYALGQISKDQL
+421 LLNSYALGQITREQL
-436 NTMVNKLEEVNTDW
+436 NSMANKLEETNTDW
-450 FKILFRNAYTQTH
+450 FKTLFRNAYTQTH
-463 NLSVSGGTEKTNYYI
+463 NLSVSGGTERTNYYI

-493 YKNYGGMVKLNTQLF
+493 YKNYGGMVKVNTRLF

-513 GAIVQVDRRDREM
+513 GAILQMDRRDREM
-526 YHSSL
+526 YHSSI
-531 DLFNYAVRSSRAI
+531 DLFNYAVRTSRAI
-544 PLREDNG
+544 PLHEDNG
-551 DLHYYIGSVS
+551 DLHYYIGTVS
-561 GRASKIN
+561 GRWHKFNI
-568 VLNELANSGNESTQT
+568 LNELANTGNESTQT
-583 DAKGIVNLTVNLYK
+583 DIKGIVNLTVNLYK

-612 TARDYATEKTAYVAT
+612 TARDYATEKSAYVAD
-627 IRGYGY
+627 IRGYEY
-633 GEGSEDNVKKSP
+633 GEGSEEDIKKSP
-645 LPYGGVYNET
+645 LPYGGVYNEQ

-672 SLMDDL
+672 SLTEDL

-687 FRNTNYKGLTSNI
+687 FRNTNYKGLKSNTF
-700 YGYFHDRGNTFY
+700 GYFHDRGNTFY

-725 NKTTRNLVDR
+725 NKVTRSLVDR

-743 ISAMYDNRYVL
+743 VSAMYGDRYVL

-766 GSNPKYRYLPLWSVS
+766 GSNPKYRYLPLWSIS
-781 GRWIISNESFLSD
+781 GRWIISNESFLQD
-794 NTLIS
+794 NNTIS

-849 ETTASFNAGLEIAL
+849 ETTASFNVGLELGL
-863 FDNRLS
+863 FDDRLS
-869 LDIDYY
+869 LDVDYY
-875 LDKSKDL
+875 LDESKDL
-882 IAYKG
+882 IAYKS

-896 KYVNYANVTN
+896 KYVNYADVRN
-906 QGLDVALSGT
+906 QGIDVSLSGT
-916 ILKSKDWNWTAAF
+916 LLKNKDWRWTAAF
-929 NMGYVKNEVTKSKST
+929 NMGYVKNKVTKSTST
-944 AQTKYLVQ
+944 AQAKYLVQ
-952 SVYTPGEVYEGKPVN
+952 SVYTPGEVYEGKPVD

-977 DGKGMPMFYDKDG
+977 DDKGMPMFYDKDG
-990 NVLGVDSDEIVNF
+990 NVLGVDSEEIVNY
-1003 PYDIENLK
+1003 PYDLGNLK
-1011 YEGTRDPMLSGGL
+1011 YEGTRDPLFSGGL
-1024 NTRVAYKNVSLSMLF
+1024 NTRVSYKNVSLSMLF

-1048 LPSRAYVSA
+1048 LPARAYVTTPA
-1057 PNSDEN
+1057 EDEN

-1080 KTIPALSSGDGL
+1080 KTIPALSAGDGY
-1092 IMTADDNF
+1092 ITTADGNF

-1105 YNLSDATVVPG
+1105 YNLSDQTVVPG

-1122 NLMIEYRLPLRWVN
+1122 NLMIEYQLPARWTN
-1136 KVVIGDKKLSSVT
+1136 KVVVVT
-1149 LKFQAQNLF
+1149 VAIL
-1158 VLADKRLKGYDPETI
+1158 
-1173 NYTTNAYGSLPLART
+1173 LPTSFASAIAASPVTQYSALT
-1188 FTLGLNVNF
+1188 

>member
-1 MEKFL
+1 
-6 LCLRVYRLHGQKF
+6 
-19 WKTMKLF
+19 MKLF
-26 MILMCCFTFSLSAN
+26 IFLMCCFTFSLSAN

-50 DLRDVSIKTLFSEI
+50 DLQGVSIKTLFSEI
-64 QRQTKLHFIFSS
+64 QRQTNLHFIFNT
-76 EQANRLDKLTVKAT
+76 EQTEQLNKLTVKAK
-90 DETVKSVLDRIFEG
+90 EESVKSVLDRVFEG
-104 TGFSYTFRDDII
+104 TGFTYTFRDNII
-116 MVRFEGEQAAQQVKK
+116 MVRFEGKNPVQQANN

-153 VGGTTLGTAT
+153 IVGTQLGTAT
-163 DGKGEFLLKVPEQES
+163 GIDGDFLLRVPERDS
-178 VALHFSFVG
+178 VRLRFSFVG
-187 MKTQELVFKKGQQPL
+187 MKTKDIPYKKNQPALV
-202 TVVMEED
+202 VVLEEEA
-209 SESIEEIVVT
+209 ESIGEIVVT

-231 SVVTVKTSELQT
+231 SVVTVKTSELKT

-264 TSASPGAAPK
+264 TSAAPGAAPK

-279 TATIAGNADPLWVLD
+279 TATISGNADPLWVLD

-365 FNISYQHTSS
+365 FNIAYQHTSTL
-375 ISIRPHY
+375 SIRPYY
-382 DDFDLLN
+382 DNFDLLN
-389 SKERVAL
+389 SKERIAL
-396 AWENYEDGLSL
+396 AWENYEDGLSV
-407 WGGTYADGISGLEG
+407 WGGTHFNGTPGLEG
-421 LLNSYALGQISKDQL
+421 LLNSYALGQITREQL
-436 NTMVNKLEEVNTDW
+436 NSMANKLEETNTDW
-450 FKILFRNAYTQTH
+450 FKTLFRNAYTQTH
-463 NLSVSGGTEKTNYYI
+463 NLSVSGGTERTNYYI

-493 YKNYGGMVKLNTQLF
+493 YKNYGGMVKVNTRLF

-513 GAIVQVDRRDREM
+513 GAILQMDRRDREM
-526 YHSSL
+526 YHSSI
-531 DLFNYAVRSSRAI
+531 DLFNYAVRTSRAI
-544 PLREDNG
+544 PLHEDNG
-551 DLHYYIGSVS
+551 DLHYYIGTVS
-561 GRASKIN
+561 GRWHKFNI
-568 VLNELANSGNESTQT
+568 LNELANTGNESTQT
-583 DAKGIVNLTVNLYK
+583 DIKGIVNLTVNLYK

-612 TARDYATEKTAYVAT
+612 TARDYATEKSAYVAD
-627 IRGYGY
+627 IRGYEY
-633 GEGSEDNVKKSP
+633 GEGSEEDIKKSP
-645 LPYGGVYNET
+645 LPYGGVYNEQ

-672 SLMDDL
+672 SLTEDL

-687 FRNTNYKGLTSNI
+687 FRNTNYKGLKSNTF
-700 YGYFHDRGNTFY
+700 GYFHDRGNTFY

-725 NKTTRNLVDR
+725 NKVTRSLVDR

-743 ISAMYDNRYVL
+743 VSAMYGDRYVL

-766 GSNPKYRYLPLWSVS
+766 GSNPKYRYLPLWSIS
-781 GRWIISNESFLSD
+781 GRWIISNESFLQD
-794 NTLIS
+794 NNTIS

-849 ETTASFNAGLEIAL
+849 ETTASFNVGLELGL
-863 FDNRLS
+863 FDDRLS
-869 LDIDYY
+869 LDVDYY
-875 LDKSKDL
+875 LDESKDL
-882 IAYKG
+882 IAYKS

-896 KYVNYANVTN
+896 KYVNYADVRN
-906 QGLDVALSGT
+906 QGIDVSLSGT
-916 ILKSKDWNWTAAF
+916 LLKNKDWRWTAAF
-929 NMGYVKNEVTKSKST
+929 NMGYVKNKVTKSTST
-944 AQTKYLVQ
+944 AQAKYLVQ
-952 SVYTPGEVYEGKPVN
+952 SVYTPGEVYEGKPVD

-977 DGKGMPMFYDKDG
+977 DDKGMPMFYDKDG
-990 NVLGVDSDEIVNF
+990 NVLGVDSEEIVNY
-1003 PYDIENLK
+1003 PYDLGNLK
-1011 YEGTRDPMLSGGL
+1011 YEGTRDPLFSGGL
-1024 NTRVAYKNVSLSMLF
+1024 NTRVSYKNVSLSMLF

-1048 LPSRAYVSA
+1048 LPARAYVTTPA
-1057 PNSDEN
+1057 EDEN

-1080 KTIPALSSGDGL
+1080 KTIPALSAGDGY
-1092 IMTADDNF
+1092 ITTADGNF

-1105 YNLSDATVVPG
+1105 YNLSDQTVVPG

-1122 NLMIEYRLPLRWVN
+1122 NLMIEYQLPARWTN
-1136 KVVIGDKKLSSVT
+1136 KVVVGDRKMGNVT

-1158 VLADKRLKGYDPETI
+1158 VIADKRLKGYDPETI
-1173 NYTTNAYGSLPLART
+1173 NYTTTSYGSLPLART
-1188 FTLGLNVNF
+1188 FTLGLNINF

>member
-1 MEKFL
+1 
-6 LCLRVYRLHGQKF
+6 
-19 WKTMKLF
+19 MKLF

-187 MKTQELVFKKGQQPL
+187 MKTRELVFKKGQQPL

-583 DAKGIVNLTVNLYK
+583 DAKGVVNLTVNLYK

>member
-1 MEKFL
+1 
-6 LCLRVYRLHGQKF
+6 
-19 WKTMKLF
+19 MKLF

-187 MKTQELVFKKGQQPL
+187 MKTRELVFKKGQQPL

-354 VVTTKKGKANS
+354 VVTTKKGKVNS

>member
-1 MEKFL
+1 MEKIL
-6 LCLRVYRLHGQKF
+6 LCLRVYRPHGQKF

-26 MILMCCFTFSLSAN
+26 IFLMCCFTFSLSAN

-50 DLRDVSIKTLFSEI
+50 DLQGVSIKTLFSEI
-64 QRQTKLHFIFSS
+64 QRQTNLHFIFNT
-76 EQANRLDKLTVKAT
+76 EQTEQLNKLTVKAK
-90 DETVKSVLDRIFEG
+90 EESVKSVLDRVFEG
-104 TGFSYTFRDDII
+104 TGFTYTFRDNII
-116 MVRFEGEQAAQQVKK
+116 MVRFEGKNSVQQANK

-139 KDKNGDPLPGVTVL
+139 KDKSGEPLPGVTVL
-153 VGGTTLGTAT
+153 IVGTQLGTAT
-163 DGKGEFLLKVPEQES
+163 GMDGDFLLRVPEQDS
-178 VALHFSFVG
+178 VRLRFSFVG
-187 MKTQELVFKKGQQPL
+187 MKTKDVPYKKNQPALV
-202 TVVMEED
+202 VVLEEEA
-209 SESIEEIVVT
+209 ESIGEIVVT

-231 SVVTVKTSELQT
+231 SVVTVKTSELKT

-264 TSASPGAAPK
+264 TSAAPGAAPK

-279 TATIAGNADPLWVLD
+279 TATISGNADPLWVLD

-365 FNISYQHTSS
+365 FNIAYQHTSTL
-375 ISIRPHY
+375 SIRPYY
-382 DDFDLLN
+382 DNFDLLN
-389 SKERVAL
+389 SKERIAL
-396 AWENYEDGLSL
+396 AWENYEDGLSV
-407 WGGTYADGISGLEG
+407 WGGTHFNGTPGLEG
-421 LLNSYALGQISKDQL
+421 LLNSYALGQITREQL
-436 NTMVNKLEEVNTDW
+436 NSMANKLEETNTDW
-450 FKILFRNAYTQTH
+450 FKTLFRNAYTQTH
-463 NLSVSGGTEKTNYYI
+463 NLSVSGGTERTNYYI

-493 YKNYGGMVKLNTQLF
+493 YKNYGGMVKVNTRLF

-513 GAIVQVDRRDREM
+513 GAILQMDRRDREM
-526 YHSSL
+526 YHSSI
-531 DLFNYAVRSSRAI
+531 DLFNYAVRTSRAI
-544 PLREDNG
+544 PLHEDNG
-551 DLHYYIGSVS
+551 DLHYYIGTVS
-561 GRASKIN
+561 GRWHKFNI
-568 VLNELANSGNESTQT
+568 LNELANTGNESTQT
-583 DAKGIVNLTVNLYK
+583 DIKGIVNLTVNLYK

-612 TARDYATEKTAYVAT
+612 TARDYATEKSAYVAD
-627 IRGYGY
+627 IRGYEY
-633 GEGSEDNVKKSP
+633 GEGSEEDIKKSP
-645 LPYGGVYNET
+645 LPYGGVYNEQ

-672 SLMDDL
+672 SLTEDL

-687 FRNTNYKGLTSNI
+687 FRNTNYKGLKSNTF
-700 YGYFHDRGNTFY
+700 GYFHDRGNTFY

-725 NKTTRNLVDR
+725 NKVTRSLVDR

-743 ISAMYDNRYVL
+743 VSAMYGDRYVL

-766 GSNPKYRYLPLWSVS
+766 GSNPKYRYLPLWSIS
-781 GRWIISNESFLSD
+781 GRWIISNESFLQD
-794 NTLIS
+794 NNTIS

-849 ETTASFNAGLEIAL
+849 ETTASFNVGLELGL
-863 FDNRLS
+863 FDDRLS
-869 LDIDYY
+869 LDVDYY
-875 LDKSKDL
+875 LDESKDL
-882 IAYKG
+882 IAYKR

-896 KYVNYANVTN
+896 KYVNYADVRN
-906 QGLDVALSGT
+906 QGIDVSLSGT
-916 ILKSKDWNWTAAF
+916 LLKNKDWRWTAAF
-929 NMGYVKNEVTKSKST
+929 NMGYVKNKVTKSTST
-944 AQTKYLVQ
+944 AQAKYLVQ
-952 SVYTPGEVYEGKPVN
+952 SVYTPGEVYEGKPVD

-977 DGKGMPMFYDKDG
+977 DDKGMPMFYDKDG
-990 NVLGVDSDEIVNF
+990 NVLGVDSEEIVNY
-1003 PYDIENLK
+1003 PYDLGNLK
-1011 YEGTRDPMLSGGL
+1011 YEGTRDPLFSGGL
-1024 NTRVAYKNVSLSMLF
+1024 NTRVSYKNVSLSMLF

-1048 LPSRAYVSA
+1048 LPARAYVTTPA
-1057 PNSDEN
+1057 EDEN

-1080 KTIPALSSGDGL
+1080 KTIPALSAGDGY
-1092 IMTADDNF
+1092 ITTADGNF

-1105 YNLSDATVVPG
+1105 YNLSDQTVVPG

-1122 NLMIEYRLPLRWVN
+1122 NLMIEYQLPARWTN
-1136 KVVIGDKKLSSVT
+1136 KVVVGDRKMGNVT

-1158 VLADKRLKGYDPETI
+1158 VIADKRLKGYDPETI
-1173 NYTTNAYGSLPLART
+1173 NYTTTSYGSLPLART
-1188 FTLGLNVNF
+1188 FTLGLNINF

>member
-1 MEKFL
+1 MKKNL
-6 LCLRVYRLHGQKF
+6 LCLRGYWPHGRKL
-19 WKTMKLF
+19 WKIMKLF

-40 SFAQQEKVNL
+40 SFAQQERVNL
-50 DLRDVSIKTLFSEI
+50 DLRGVSIKTLFGEI

-76 EQANRLDKLTVKAT
+76 EQTNHLDKLTVKAKN
-90 DETVKSVLDRIFEG
+90 ETVQSVLDRVFEG
-104 TGFSYTFRDDII
+104 TGFTYTFRDDII
-116 MVRFEGEQAAQQVKK
+116 MVRYETKKTVQQASK
-131 EMEIRGVV
+131 EMEVRGVV
-139 KDKNGDPLPGVTVL
+139 KDKSGEPLPGVTVL
-153 VGGTTLGTAT
+153 VGGTTLGMAT
-163 DGKGEFLLKVPEQES
+163 DAKGEFLLKVPEQES
-178 VALHFSFVG
+178 VILHFSFVG
-187 MKTQELVFKKGQQPL
+187 MKTQKIVFKKGQQPL
-202 TVVMEED
+202 VIVMEED
-209 SESIEEIVVT
+209 SENIEEIVVT

-231 SVVTVKTSELQT
+231 SVVTVKTSELKT

-264 TSASPGAAPK
+264 SSAAPGAAPK

-279 TATIAGNADPLWVLD
+279 TATISGNADPLWVLD
-294 GVILENSVPVTAA
+294 GVILENSVPITAA

-354 VVTTKKGKANS
+354 VVTTKKGRANS
-365 FNISYQHTSS
+365 FNIAYQHTSTV
-375 ISIRPHY
+375 SIRPYY
-382 DDFDLLN
+382 DNFDLLN

-396 AWENYEDGLSL
+396 TWENYEDGLSV
-407 WGGTYADGISGLEG
+407 WGGTHFDGEPGLEG
-421 LLNSYALGQISKDQL
+421 LLNSYTYGQINVNQL
-436 NTMVNKLEEVNTDW
+436 NAMANQLERNNTDW
-450 FKILFRNAYTQTH
+450 FDILFRNAYTQTH
-463 NLSVSGGTEKTNYYI
+463 NFSVSGGTEKMNYYV
-478 SLNYNGEEGVDKASE
+478 SLNYNGEEGVDKVSE
-493 YKNYGGMVKLNTQLF
+493 YRNYGGMVKVNTQLF
-508 QGVNM
+508 RGVNM
-513 GAIVQVDRRDREM
+513 GAILQADRRDREM
-526 YHSSL
+526 YHSSI
-531 DLFNYAVRSSRAI
+531 DLFNYAVRTSRAV

-551 DLHYYIGSVS
+551 ELYYYRGTATGSWS
-561 GRASKIN
+561 MFNI
-568 VLNELANSGNESTQT
+568 LNELANTGNESTQT
-583 DAKGIVNLTVNLYK
+583 DLKGIVNLTVNLYK

-606 YASSHS
+606 YSSSHS
-612 TARDYATEKTAYVAT
+612 TARDYATEKTAYVAD
-627 IRGYGY
+627 IRGYDY
-633 GEGSEDNVKKSP
+633 GEGSEDDIKQSP

-655 TYEQRSSLIR
+655 TYEQRASLIR

-672 SLMDDL
+672 SLTEDL

-687 FRNTNYKGLTSNI
+687 FRNTNYKGLESNI

-743 ISAMYDNRYVL
+743 LSAMYDNRYVL

-794 NTLIS
+794 NNTIS

-813 VEDSS
+813 VKDSS

-829 AVTGLFEMEIQQAP
+829 AVTGSFEMEIQQAP

-849 ETTASFNAGLEIAL
+849 ETTASFNVGLELGL
-863 FDNRLS
+863 FDDRLL

-887 VSSVSGFSG
+887 VSAVSGFTG
-896 KYVNYANVTN
+896 KYVNYANVSN
-906 QGLDVALSGT
+906 QGIDIALSGT
-916 ILKSKDWNWTAAF
+916 ILKNESWNWTAAF
-929 NMGYVKNEVTKSKST
+929 NMGYVKNKVTESKST
-944 AQTKYLVQ
+944 AQAKYLVQ

-977 DGKGMPMFYDKDG
+977 DENGMPMFYDKNG
-990 NVLGVDSDEIVNF
+990 NVLGVNSEEIVNY
-1003 PYDIENLK
+1003 PYDVENLK

-1024 NTRVAYKNVSLSMLF
+1024 NTRITYKNLSLSMLF

-1057 PNSDEN
+1057 PGSDEN

-1080 KTIPALSSGDGL
+1080 KTIPALSPGDSY
-1092 IMTADDNF
+1092 ISTADGNF

-1122 NLMIEYRLPLRWVN
+1122 NLMIEYRLPVRWTN
-1136 KVVIGDKKLSSVT
+1136 KVAIGDKKLSDIT

-1173 NYTTNAYGSLPLART
+1173 NYTTTSYGALPLART
-1188 FTLGLNVNF
+1188 FTLGLNINF

>member
-1 MEKFL
+1 
-6 LCLRVYRLHGQKF
+6 
-19 WKTMKLF
+19 MKLF

>member
-1 MEKFL
+1 
-6 LCLRVYRLHGQKF
+6 
-19 WKTMKLF
+19 MKLF

-187 MKTQELVFKKGQQPL
+187 MKTRELVFKKGQQPL

-612 TARDYATEKTAYVAT
+612 TAQDYATEKTAYVAT

>member
-1 MEKFL
+1 
-6 LCLRVYRLHGQKF
+6 
-19 WKTMKLF
+19 MKLF

-187 MKTQELVFKKGQQPL
+187 MKTRELVFKKGQQPL

-513 GAIVQVDRRDREM
+513 GAIFQVDRRDREM

-1024 NTRVAYKNVSLSMLF
+1024 NTRVAYKNVSLSMSF